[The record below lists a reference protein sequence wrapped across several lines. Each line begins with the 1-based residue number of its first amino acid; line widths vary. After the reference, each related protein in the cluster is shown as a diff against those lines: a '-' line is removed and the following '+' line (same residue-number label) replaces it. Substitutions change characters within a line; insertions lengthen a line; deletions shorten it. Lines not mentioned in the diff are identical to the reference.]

1 MSPYQAQQRDDSILN
16 TVFLSF
22 IASPLSFFFLPHCA
36 FLSLSHSRL
45 TILLLCFFLAQSCL
59 LPLSPWCIA
68 GEDYVPADLGVV
80 FSVGVPDSQELCYLL
95 TLIDDDII
103 EEEEYFSIEIVSV
116 SQGAVVGSPNVTNI
130 NIIDNDGENN
140 AV

>member
-1 MSPYQAQQRDDSILN
+1 M
-16 TVFLSF
+16 
-22 IASPLSFFFLPHCA
+22 
-36 FLSLSHSRL
+36 
-45 TILLLCFFLAQSCL
+45 
-59 LPLSPWCIA
+59 
-68 GEDYVPADLGVV
+68 PADLGVV